1 MQLPISLV
9 VSLGSGAN
17 PVKDQTNVEITTE
30 IWNAPSRFFSFMGII
45 GQAVSVHHDQKGRLV
60 LAEPGMNEESVCSL
74 H

>member
-45 GQAVSVHHDQKGRLV
+45 GQAVSVQQKGRLV